1 MTRNAAAFDPALD
14 DVFSRIAS
22 RYDRLCD
29 VFSLMQH
36 RRWKSAMAEHIHRN
50 AHGVVLDVASGTGDI
65 PARLVRRL
73 SATPEPSRIER
84 IIVSD
89 LCPVMLDVARMKID
103 DAPVSVDVRILDA
116 HDLTPIPD
124 GSIDTYS
131 ISFGMKICD
140 RDRLLA
146 EAFRV
151 LRPGGS
157 LCCLEAAR
165 IPFEPLHQA
174 YLAYMNWCLPIM
186 ARLATGG
193 DRSAYDY
200 LLKGLNDFPA
210 PRAFAS
216 ELEDR
221 GFIDVRFRAM
231 SFGIVAFHWARRPE
245 A

>member
-1 MTRNAAAFDPALD
+1 MTRNAAAFDPTVD
-14 DVFSRIAS
+14 DVFSRIAG

-36 RRWKSAMAEHIHRN
+36 RRWKSAMANHIHAN

-65 PARLVRRL
+65 PARLVKRL
-73 SATPEPSRIER
+73 NAAPEPSRIKR

-89 LCPVMLDVARMKID
+89 LCPAMLDLARPKLV
-103 DAPVSVDVRILDA
+103 DAPVSIDVRTLDA
-116 HDLTPIPD
+116 HDLAAVPD

-146 EAFRV
+146 EALRV

-174 YLAYMNWCLPIM
+174 YLA
-186 ARLATGG
+186 
-193 DRSAYDY
+193 
-200 LLKGLNDFPA
+200 
-210 PRAFAS
+210 
-216 ELEDR
+216 
-221 GFIDVRFRAM
+221 
-231 SFGIVAFHWARRPE
+231 
-245 A
+245 